1 MNNGKEKP
9 GILALAMCPK
19 RSDASWDL
27 LPQNARTDFAAAHR
41 SEIHRSICSS
51 EKKPQRA
58 KHLKHVLSLVAL
70 IFFTTSP
77 SKSRLKST
85 TKKAHYCCYL
95 WLMHSPCFQLL
106 LPLFYSV
113 ENSCTAISSTASS
126 TIHLQLPLSWKRS
139 NLPPQCFFL
148 HQISKFWT
156 KGASALF
163 HRNTSY
169 V

>member
-1 MNNGKEKP
+1 MPQEIRRRLGP
-9 GILALAMCPK
+9 LATECADRLC
-19 RSDASWDL
+19 SC
-27 LPQNARTDFAAAHR
+27 
-41 SEIHRSICSS
+41 SEIRDPPLHLQLW
-51 EKKPQRA
+51 KKPQRA
-58 KHLKHVLSLVAL
+58 KHLTHVLSLVAL
-70 IFFTTSP
+70 IFFTPSP

-113 ENSCTAISSTASS
+113 ENSCTAIASTASS
-126 TIHLQLPLSWKRS
+126 TIHLQLPFSWKRS

-169 V
+169 G